1 MTEYIAKLME
11 LEHLLLKGKQELQEI
26 IEILEKLDF
35 DRKKID

>member
-1 MTEYIAKLME
+1 MTQYIYALME
-11 LEHLLLKGKQELQEI
+11 LEQLLLKGKQELQEI